1 MIQILVCDKV
11 YVTPAMRRKKML
23 YRIYFILSIC
33 LIFSLFFYYIYA
45 EYDRN
50 KSEQVSQEI
59 LQGIS
64 IDEEPK
70 ERELDYEPQE
80 EIDDTTIKVEDNVIV
95 VVLNDETEE
104 EVDMNELLVAA
115 RRQIEE
121 NENNEEEDIPPQL
134 YTASDGK
141 QYYTVAVITIPKL
154 GISYPVLTNENTD
167 MTIEKLLKVS
177 VCKYHGPNPNRVGN
191 FCIVGH
197 NYKNSKFFSKLD
209 TLEIMDVIQL
219 QDMSGKVCEYAV
231 YDKFVIEPDDTRC
244 TSQLT
249 DGKKE
254 VTLITCYNNGKQRT
268 VIKAVEIK

>member
-11 YVTPAMRRKKML
+11 YVTPAMRRKKL
-23 YRIYFILSIC
+23 IYRIYFILSIC

-59 LQGIS
+59 LQNIS
-64 IDEEPK
+64 INEGPK
-70 ERELDYEPQE
+70 ELDYEQQE

-104 EVDMNELLVAA
+104 EVDMDELLVAA

-121 NENNEEEDIPPQL
+121 AEKNNEEEIDIPPQI

-141 QYYTVAVITIPKL
+141 QYYTVAVVSVPKL

-167 MTIEKLLKVS
+167 ISIEKLLKIS

-197 NYKNSKFFSKLD
+197 NYRNNKFFSKLD
-209 TLEIMDVIQL
+209 TLELTDIIQL

-231 YDKFVIEPDDTRC
+231 YDKYVVEPTDTRC

-254 VTLITCYNNGKQRT
+254 ITLITCYNNGKQRT
-268 VIKAVEIK
+268 VVKAVEVK